1 MIVCD
6 QSVSKVQ
13 YLKQQQQEESE
24 EEEEEEKEEKKEE
37 EEEAEEEEKKEEEE
51 DEEEEEKEE
60 EKKKEEKKE
69 EKEDNHMEV
78 EEEKKERP
86 SVIGDADEGKTLF
99 VRNIPMDATQ
109 RDLFRFF
116 KRFGKLVYV
125 KLCVDKSMPTLA
137 LIHRLTTLS
146 KGTGFVKFENQQ
158 DAEALLAKYEAIAA
172 AFQKVGVTSVCEG

>member
-13 YLKQQQQEESE
+13 YLKQQQQESE
-24 EEEEEEKEEKKEE
+24 EEEEEEEK
-37 EEEAEEEEKKEEEE
+37 A
-51 DEEEEEKEE
+51 EEEKEE
-60 EKKKEEKKE
+60 KAKEEEESEKEEESEE
-69 EKEDNHMEV
+69 EKEDNQMEV

-125 KLCVDKSMPTLA
+125 KLCVDKSVPTLA

-172 AFQKVGVTSVCEG
+172 AFQKVGVASVCEG

>member
-13 YLKQQQQEESE
+13 YLKQQQQES
-24 EEEEEEKEEKKEE
+24 EEEEEKEEKAEEKEE
-37 EEEAEEEEKKEEEE
+37 KEEKKESEKEK
-51 DEEEEEKEE
+51 EEKE
-60 EKKKEEKKE
+60 E

-125 KLCVDKSMPTLA
+125 KLCVDKSVPTLA

-172 AFQKVGVTSVCEG
+172 AFQKVCVTSVCEG

>member
-24 EEEEEEKEEKKEE
+24 EEEEKEE
-37 EEEAEEEEKKEEEE
+37 EKVEEAEEVEE
-51 DEEEEEKEE
+51 
-60 EKKKEEKKE
+60 E

-78 EEEKKERP
+78 EEEMKERP

-125 KLCVDKSMPTLA
+125 KLCVDKSVFTLA

-172 AFQKVGVTSVCEG
+172 AFQKVGVASVCEG

>member
-13 YLKQQQQEESE
+13 YLKQQQQESE
-24 EEEEEEKEEKKEE
+24 EEKAEEEEEKEEKAEEKEE
-37 EEEAEEEEKKEEEE
+37 KEEKKES
-51 DEEEEEKEE
+51 EKEKQ
-60 EKKKEEKKE
+60 EKEE

-109 RDLFRFF
+109 HDLFRFF

>member
-13 YLKQQQQEESE
+13 YLKQQQQESEEEEAE
-24 EEEEEEKEEKKEE
+24 EEEEEEKEEAEEKEEKAKEE
-37 EEEAEEEEKKEEEE
+37 EESEKKEESE
-51 DEEEEEKEE
+51 
-60 EKKKEEKKE
+60 E

-125 KLCVDKSMPTLA
+125 KLCVDKSVPTLA

-172 AFQKVGVTSVCEG
+172 AFQKVGVASVCEG

>member
-13 YLKQQQQEESE
+13 YLKQQQQES
-24 EEEEEEKEEKKEE
+24 EEEEEKEEKAEEKEE
-37 EEEAEEEEKKEEEE
+37 KEEKKES
-51 DEEEEEKEE
+51 EKEE
-60 EKKKEEKKE
+60 ESEE

-125 KLCVDKSMPTLA
+125 KLCVDKSVPTLA

-172 AFQKVGVTSVCEG
+172 AFQKVCVASVCEG

>member
-13 YLKQQQQEESE
+13 YLKQQQQES
-24 EEEEEEKEEKKEE
+24 
-37 EEEAEEEEKKEEEE
+37 E
-51 DEEEEEKEE
+51 DEEEEEGEKEEKAEKEEKEE
-60 EKKKEEKKE
+60 EKEEESEKEEKEEESEE

-109 RDLFRFF
+109 HDLFRFF

-125 KLCVDKSMPTLA
+125 KLCVDKSVLTLA

-172 AFQKVGVTSVCEG
+172 AFQKVCVTSVCEG

>member
-13 YLKQQQQEESE
+13 YLKQQQQESE
-24 EEEEEEKEEKKEE
+24 EEEEEEGEKEEK
-37 EEEAEEEEKKEEEE
+37 EEK
-51 DEEEEEKEE
+51 EEEKEE
-60 EKKKEEKKE
+60 ESEE

-125 KLCVDKSMPTLA
+125 KLCVDKSVPTLA

-172 AFQKVGVTSVCEG
+172 AFQKVGVASVCEG

>member
-13 YLKQQQQEESE
+13 YLKQQQQES
-24 EEEEEEKEEKKEE
+24 EEEEEKEEKAEEKEE
-37 EEEAEEEEKKEEEE
+37 KEEKKESEKEK
-51 DEEEEEKEE
+51 EEKE
-60 EKKKEEKKE
+60 E

-109 RDLFRFF
+109 HDLFRFF

-125 KLCVDKSMPTLA
+125 KLCVDKSVPTLA

-172 AFQKVGVTSVCEG
+172 AFQKVCVASVCEG

>member
-13 YLKQQQQEESE
+13 YLKQQQQES
-24 EEEEEEKEEKKEE
+24 EE
-37 EEEAEEEEKKEEEE
+37 EEEAEEEEEEEKEGKAKEEKEE
-51 DEEEEEKEE
+51 KDEEEESE
-60 EKKKEEKKE
+60 E

-109 RDLFRFF
+109 HDLFRFF

-172 AFQKVGVTSVCEG
+172 AFQKVCVASVCEG

>member
-13 YLKQQQQEESE
+13 YLKQQQQESE
-24 EEEEEEKEEKKEE
+24 EEKAEEEEEKEEK
-37 EEEAEEEEKKEEEE
+37 AEEKEKEEKKESEKEK
-51 DEEEEEKEE
+51 EEKE
-60 EKKKEEKKE
+60 E

-125 KLCVDKSMPTLA
+125 KLCVDKSVPTLA

-172 AFQKVGVTSVCEG
+172 AFQKVGVASVCEG

>member
-13 YLKQQQQEESE
+13 YLKQQQQESE
-24 EEEEEEKEEKKEE
+24 EEEEEEEKAEEEKEEK
-37 EEEAEEEEKKEEEE
+37 
-51 DEEEEEKEE
+51 EEKEE
-60 EKKKEEKKE
+60 EKESEKEKEEKEE

-109 RDLFRFF
+109 HDLFRFF

-125 KLCVDKSMPTLA
+125 KLCVDKSVPTLA

-172 AFQKVGVTSVCEG
+172 AFQKVCVTSVCEG

>member
-24 EEEEEEKEEKKEE
+24 EEEE
-37 EEEAEEEEKKEEEE
+37 AEE
-51 DEEEEEKEE
+51 EEEEEKEG
-60 EKKKEEKKE
+60 KAKEEKEEKEEEEESEE
-69 EKEDNHMEV
+69 EKEDNQMEV

-109 RDLFRFF
+109 HDLFRFF

-125 KLCVDKSMPTLA
+125 KLCVDKSMLTLA

-172 AFQKVGVTSVCEG
+172 AFQKVCVASVCEG

>member
-13 YLKQQQQEESE
+13 YLKQQQQESE
-24 EEEEEEKEEKKEE
+24 EEEEEEEKAEEEKEEK
-37 EEEAEEEEKKEEEE
+37 
-51 DEEEEEKEE
+51 EEEKEE
-60 EKKKEEKKE
+60 EEEESEKEEEKEEESEE

-109 RDLFRFF
+109 HDLFRFF

-125 KLCVDKSMPTLA
+125 KLCVDKSVPTLA

-172 AFQKVGVTSVCEG
+172 AFQKVCVASVCEG

>member
-13 YLKQQQQEESE
+13 YLKQQQQESE
-24 EEEEEEKEEKKEE
+24 EEKAEEEEEKEEKAEEKEE
-37 EEEAEEEEKKEEEE
+37 KEEKKESEKEK
-51 DEEEEEKEE
+51 EEKEE
-60 EKKKEEKKE
+60 EKD
-69 EKEDNHMEV
+69 DNHMEV

-125 KLCVDKSMPTLA
+125 KLCVDKSVPTLA

-172 AFQKVGVTSVCEG
+172 AFQKVCVASVCEG

>member
-13 YLKQQQQEESE
+13 YLKQQQQESE
-24 EEEEEEKEEKKEE
+24 EEEEEEGEKEEKEEKEEKKES
-37 EEEAEEEEKKEEEE
+37 EK
-51 DEEEEEKEE
+51 EKEE
-60 EKKKEEKKE
+60 SEE

-125 KLCVDKSMPTLA
+125 KLCVDKSMLTLA

-172 AFQKVGVTSVCEG
+172 AFQKVCVASVCEG

>member
-24 EEEEEEKEEKKEE
+24 EE
-37 EEEAEEEEKKEEEE
+37 
-51 DEEEEEKEE
+51 KEE
-60 EKKKEEKKE
+60 EKAEEVEEVEEE

-125 KLCVDKSMPTLA
+125 KLCVDKSVFTLA

-158 DAEALLAKYEAIAA
+158 DAEVLLAKYEAIAA
-172 AFQKVGVTSVCEG
+172 AFQKVGVASVCEG

>member
-13 YLKQQQQEESE
+13 YLKQQQQESE
-24 EEEEEEKEEKKEE
+24 EEEEEEGEKEEK
-37 EEEAEEEEKKEEEE
+37 
-51 DEEEEEKEE
+51 EEKEE
-60 EKKKEEKKE
+60 ESEE

-125 KLCVDKSMPTLA
+125 KLCVDKSVPTLA

-172 AFQKVGVTSVCEG
+172 AFQKVCVASVCEG

>member
-24 EEEEEEKEEKKEE
+24 EESEEDKA
-37 EEEAEEEEKKEEEE
+37 EEAEEVEE
-51 DEEEEEKEE
+51 
-60 EKKKEEKKE
+60 E

-125 KLCVDKSMPTLA
+125 KLCVDKSVFTLA

-158 DAEALLAKYEAIAA
+158 DAEVLLAKYEAIAA
-172 AFQKVGVTSVCEG
+172 AFQQVDVASVCEG

>member
-13 YLKQQQQEESE
+13 YLKQQQQESE
-24 EEEEEEKEEKKEE
+24 EEKAEEEEEKEEKAEEKEE
-37 EEEAEEEEKKEEEE
+37 KEEKKESEKEK
-51 DEEEEEKEE
+51 EEKE
-60 EKKKEEKKE
+60 E

-125 KLCVDKSMPTLA
+125 KLCVDKSMLTLA

-172 AFQKVGVTSVCEG
+172 AFQKVCVASVCEG

>member
-24 EEEEEEKEEKKEE
+24 EEEEEEKAKEV
-37 EEEAEEEEKKEEEE
+37 KEVK
-51 DEEEEEKEE
+51 EEKEE
-60 EKKKEEKKE
+60 SEKEEESEE

-109 RDLFRFF
+109 HDLFRFF

-125 KLCVDKSMPTLA
+125 KLCVDKSVPTLA

-172 AFQKVGVTSVCEG
+172 AFQKVCVASVCEG

>member
-13 YLKQQQQEESE
+13 YLKQQQQESE
-24 EEEEEEKEEKKEE
+24 EEEEEEGEK
-37 EEEAEEEEKKEEEE
+37 
-51 DEEEEEKEE
+51 EEKEE
-60 EKKKEEKKE
+60 ESEE

-109 RDLFRFF
+109 HDLFRFF

-125 KLCVDKSMPTLA
+125 KLCVDKSVPTLA

-172 AFQKVGVTSVCEG
+172 AFQKVCVASVCEG

>member
-13 YLKQQQQEESE
+13 YLKQQQQESE
-24 EEEEEEKEEKKEE
+24 EEKAEEEEEKEEKAEEKEE
-37 EEEAEEEEKKEEEE
+37 KEEKKES
-51 DEEEEEKEE
+51 EKEKQ
-60 EKKKEEKKE
+60 EKEE

-109 RDLFRFF
+109 HDLFRFF

-172 AFQKVGVTSVCEG
+172 AFQKVGVASVCEG

>member
-13 YLKQQQQEESE
+13 YLKQQQQESE
-24 EEEEEEKEEKKEE
+24 EEKAEEEEEKEEKEE
-37 EEEAEEEEKKEEEE
+37 EEEESE
-51 DEEEEEKEE
+51 
-60 EKKKEEKKE
+60 KE

-125 KLCVDKSMPTLA
+125 KLCVDKSVPTLA

-172 AFQKVGVTSVCEG
+172 AFQKVCVASVCEG

>member
-13 YLKQQQQEESE
+13 YLKQQQQESE
-24 EEEEEEKEEKKEE
+24 EKAEEEDEKEEKAEEKEEKEEKKES
-37 EEEAEEEEKKEEEE
+37 EKEK
-51 DEEEEEKEE
+51 EEKE
-60 EKKKEEKKE
+60 E

-125 KLCVDKSMPTLA
+125 KLCVDKSVPTLA

-172 AFQKVGVTSVCEG
+172 AFQKVCVASVCEG

>member
-13 YLKQQQQEESE
+13 YLKQQQQESE
-24 EEEEEEKEEKKEE
+24 EEEEEEEKAEEEKEEK
-37 EEEAEEEEKKEEEE
+37 
-51 DEEEEEKEE
+51 EEEKEE
-60 EKKKEEKKE
+60 ESEE

-109 RDLFRFF
+109 HDLFRFF

-125 KLCVDKSMPTLA
+125 KLCVDKSMLTLA

>member
-13 YLKQQQQEESE
+13 YLKQQQQESE
-24 EEEEEEKEEKKEE
+24 EEEEEEEKAEEEKEEK
-37 EEEAEEEEKKEEEE
+37 
-51 DEEEEEKEE
+51 EEEKEE
-60 EKKKEEKKE
+60 ESEE

-109 RDLFRFF
+109 HDLFRFF

-125 KLCVDKSMPTLA
+125 KLCVDKSVLTLA

-172 AFQKVGVTSVCEG
+172 AFQKVCVASVCEG

>member
-13 YLKQQQQEESE
+13 YLKQQQQESE
-24 EEEEEEKEEKKEE
+24 EEKAEEEEEEKEEKAEEKEEKEE
-37 EEEAEEEEKKEEEE
+37 EEEESEK
-51 DEEEEEKEE
+51 EEKEE
-60 EKKKEEKKE
+60 EEE

-125 KLCVDKSMPTLA
+125 KLCVDKSMLTLA

-172 AFQKVGVTSVCEG
+172 AFQKVGVASVCEG

>member
-13 YLKQQQQEESE
+13 YLKQQQQEKAEEEE
-24 EEEEEEKEEKKEE
+24 EEEEEEKEEK
-37 EEEAEEEEKKEEEE
+37 A
-51 DEEEEEKEE
+51 EEKEE
-60 EKKKEEKKE
+60 KEE

-125 KLCVDKSMPTLA
+125 KLCVDKSVPTLA

-172 AFQKVGVTSVCEG
+172 AFQKVGVASVCEG

>member
-24 EEEEEEKEEKKEE
+24 EEEEEEEKAKEE
-37 EEEAEEEEKKEEEE
+37 ESEKEK
-51 DEEEEEKEE
+51 EEEEKEE
-60 EKKKEEKKE
+60 EEESEE
-69 EKEDNHMEV
+69 EKEDNQMEV

-109 RDLFRFF
+109 HDLFRFF